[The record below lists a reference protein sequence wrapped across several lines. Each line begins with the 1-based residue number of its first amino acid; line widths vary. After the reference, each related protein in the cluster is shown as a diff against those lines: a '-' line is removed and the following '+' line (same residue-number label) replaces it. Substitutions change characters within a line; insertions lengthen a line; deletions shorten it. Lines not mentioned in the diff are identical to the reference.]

1 MDTTTQRRLSLPT
14 RLLGT
19 RNGTLALAA
28 AAAVLAAIALVVFLD
43 RYRSDVTGGAAPTTA
58 VVASALI
65 PKGTSGD
72 VVIGDALSKPT
83 TVAEDNLAD
92 GAVENASAIAGKVAT
107 RDIYPGEQIKASD
120 FAGTSDALRGKLNG
134 GERAMA
140 VPVSVAQGLIGDLR
154 AGDRV
159 DVFAGFNTLREG
171 TGQTRPTVRTLM
183 QNVLVLRVPDSELAS
198 EPDEREAVTL
208 RVSERQA
215 AALAYAI
222 DNGRVTFAL
231 RPPAGASQSRPA
243 TVDLESLIADS
254 PEIAVETDR

>member
-1 MDTTTQRRLSLPT
+1 METTQRRLSLPT

-28 AAAVLAAIALVVFLD
+28 IAAVLAALALVVFLD

-72 VVIGDALSKPT
+72 VVIGDTLSKPT
-83 TVAEDNLAD
+83 TVAEDNLD
-92 GAVENASAIAGKVAT
+92 EGAVADASAIAGKVAT
-107 RDIYPGEQIKASD
+107 RDIYPGQQIKASD
-120 FAGTSDALRGKLNG
+120 FAGSSDALRGKLNG

-140 VPVSVAQGLIGDLR
+140 VPVTVAQGLLGDLR
-154 AGDRV
+154 SGDRV

-183 QNVLVLRVPDSELAS
+183 QNVLILEVPGDDVGTD
-198 EPDEREAVTL
+198 PDDREAVTL
-208 RVSERQA
+208 RVTEKQA

-254 PEIAVETDR
+254 PEIALGADR